1 MIIFYVDILK
11 LVKLICGIFFFMSET
26 NEKKSYIIQLFFQ
39 SKHFSFQNV
48 LISFQMRK
56 KSKPRDM
63 TPTYLFFSIEF
74 RNITKT
80 LVKKIAI
87 ILAIL
92 PQCYVV
98 VGYTVLQCTR
108 LYQSWLVVV
117 CYKSRFLLGFYASV
131 LLFKSF

>member
-1 MIIFYVDILK
+1 
-11 LVKLICGIFFFMSET
+11 
-26 NEKKSYIIQLFFQ
+26 
-39 SKHFSFQNV
+39 
-48 LISFQMRK
+48 
-56 KSKPRDM
+56 M

-98 VGYTVLQCTR
+98 VGYTVHALM
-108 LYQSWLVVV
+108 LVLAGGGLLREPF
-117 CYKSRFLLGFYASV
+117 SPWFLCV
-131 LLFKSF
+131 SFTFQVILSTHAYILPEEISKL

>member
-1 MIIFYVDILK
+1 MINTIIFSDI
-11 LVKLICGIFFFMSET
+11 VRSFFFFMSET
-26 NEKKSYIIQLFFQ
+26 NEKKSYIIQLFLVKTFQ
-39 SKHFSFQNV
+39 F
-48 LISFQMRK
+48 LESFQMRK

-74 RNITKT
+74 RT
-80 LVKKIAI
+80 LVNKIAI

-108 LYQSWLVVV
+108 LY
-117 CYKSRFLLGFYASV
+117 
-131 LLFKSF
+131 

>member
-1 MIIFYVDILK
+1 MKKIIYNST
-11 LVKLICGIFFFMSET
+11 FFS
-26 NEKKSYIIQLFFQ
+26 
-39 SKHFSFQNV
+39 QN
-48 LISFQMRK
+48 ISVFRMRK

-74 RNITKT
+74 RTITKT
-80 LVKKIAI
+80 LVRKIAI

-108 LYQSWLVVV
+108 L
-117 CYKSRFLLGFYASV
+117 C
-131 LLFKSF
+131 

>member
-1 MIIFYVDILK
+1 
-11 LVKLICGIFFFMSET
+11 MSET
-26 NEKKSYIIQLFFQ
+26 NEKKSYIIQLFLVKTFQ
-39 SKHFSFQNV
+39 FLESFQ
-48 LISFQMRK
+48 IRK

-108 LYQSWLVVV
+108 LY
-117 CYKSRFLLGFYASV
+117 
-131 LLFKSF
+131 

>member
-1 MIIFYVDILK
+1 
-11 LVKLICGIFFFMSET
+11 MSET
-26 NEKKSYIIQLFFQ
+26 NEKKSYIIQLFLVKTFQ
-39 SKHFSFQNV
+39 F
-48 LISFQMRK
+48 LESFQMRK

-63 TPTYLFFSIEF
+63 TPTYLFFTIEF

-108 LYQSWLVVV
+108 LY
-117 CYKSRFLLGFYASV
+117 
-131 LLFKSF
+131 

>member
-1 MIIFYVDILK
+1 
-11 LVKLICGIFFFMSET
+11 MSET
-26 NEKKSYIIQLFFQ
+26 NEKKSYIIQLFLVKTFQ
-39 SKHFSFQNV
+39 F
-48 LISFQMRK
+48 LESFQMRK

-108 LYQSWLVVV
+108 LY
-117 CYKSRFLLGFYASV
+117 
-131 LLFKSF
+131 